1 MDPIWKYSA
10 GGLVYFNSLKMKMSV
25 IFGVIQMV
33 FGILIK
39 ASNAIEGKKSLDLW
53 CEFVPQMIFM
63 NGLFGYMIVLIWIKY
78 MTSWVPADQVLPG
91 GVPLKFL
98 SDDPDGPISISNV
111 PMKNGNHWYE
121 YGTYE
126 PCKNP
131 KYWCMYS
138 PPVDNQNA
146 VNYTDSYS
154 KMTCKP
160 GEACGESM
168 PPDIKQVMIGM
179 AMQYGVDK
187 PAYNLFP
194 GMNNFHSILLPFVAV
209 MPLIMLLPKPL
220 IQNSQ
225 HQRGTLEVDPADP
238 HGAHFEFGEVL
249 IHQVIETIEFV
260 LGAISNTASYLRLW
274 ALSLAHAQL
283 TDVFFEKLLGL
294 PLSTKVMCG
303 NQNSTEGLEPW
314 EPGFRPGPFLDPACT
329 LPDSSQMSPTVQA
342 LSVFLGFAV
351 WLTATFCVL
360 MIMESLSAVLHALRL
375 HWVEFQN
382 KFYKGDGRKFEP
394 FSFKHTEEEE

>member
-1 MDPIWKYSA
+1 MF
-10 GGLVYFNSLKMKMSV
+10 FNSLKMKMSV

-33 FGILIK
+33 FGILVK
-39 ASNAIEGKKSLDLW
+39 ASNAIEGKKSLDFW
-53 CEFVPQMIFM
+53 CEFLPQIIFM
-63 NGLFGYMIVLIWIKY
+63 NGLFGYMICLIWIKY

-91 GVPLKFL
+91 GVPLHL
-98 SDDPDGPISISNV
+98 LGDPITSNDA
-111 PMKNGNHWYE
+111 PMTTGNYWYK
-121 YGTYE
+121 YGKYE
-126 PCKNP
+126 PCPPDK
-131 KYWCMYS
+131 WCMYS
-138 PPVDNQNA
+138 QPVNGQNA
-146 VNYTDSYS
+146 VNYTVTDGGLASQ
-154 KMTCKP
+154 MTCDP
-160 GEACGESM
+160 PAACGESM

-187 PAYNLFP
+187 PSYNLFP
-194 GMNNFHSILLPFVAV
+194 NMNSFHRILLPFVAV

-225 HQRGTLEVDPADP
+225 HQRGTLQVDPADP

-294 PLSTKVMCG
+294 PLSPRVMCG
-303 NQNSTEGLEPW
+303 NQNSTEPALPDW
-314 EPGFRPGPFLDPACT
+314 EPGSRPGAFLDPECKS
-329 LPDSSQMSPTVQA
+329 PDSSQLSSTVQA
-342 LSVFLGFAV
+342 LSVFVGFAV

-360 MIMESLSAVLHALRL
+360 MVMESLSAVLHALRL

-394 FSFKHTEEEE
+394 FSFKTIEEEE